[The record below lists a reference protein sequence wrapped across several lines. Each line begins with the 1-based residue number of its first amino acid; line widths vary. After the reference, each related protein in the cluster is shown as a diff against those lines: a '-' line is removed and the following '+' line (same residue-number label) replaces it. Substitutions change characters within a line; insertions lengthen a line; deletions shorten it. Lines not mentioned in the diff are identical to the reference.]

1 MSNVTNNS
9 NTQVMLLIIET
20 YVTNFNNNS
29 NIHDQY

>member
-20 YVTNFNNNS
+20 YVTNNS